1 MIAVTSWVMLLLSN
15 FVIQIPTAVNKRVF
29 VFKFK
34 MHGNTYLFHINKT
47 NILHTKRELLTKHI
61 KEKFYQYVSDVF
73 LMQLKEC
80 QKEKVCQVF
89 RSSRMGGECKKA
101 VLEKIKASCFSKT
114 LASAFS
120 CKFCESFRNSF
131 LQNTSRRLLRR
142 LF

>member
-15 FVIQIPTAVNKRVF
+15 FVIQIPTAVNKRVL

-61 KEKFYQYVSDVF
+61 KEKFYQNVSDVF
-73 LMQLKEC
+73 LMQLKEY
-80 QKEKVCQVF
+80 QKEKVCYVF
-89 RSSRMGGECKKA
+89 RSSRMGVESKNA
-101 VLEKIKASCFSKT
+101 VLEKIEASYFSKI
-114 LASAFS
+114 LASFFS

-131 LQNTSRRLLRR
+131 LQNTSRRLHRR